1 MLFEIEIEI
10 EAENESEMK
19 LPLKGGGVRAMFAP
33 IPKIKQ
39 PLTHFKYL

>member
-19 LPLKGGGVRAMFAP
+19 LPLKGGGLEQCSPQFQ
-33 IPKIKQ
+33 K
-39 PLTHFKYL
+39 